1 MKNKKKIGIAALTS
15 ILSVVIIGGTLVP
28 VYASHQEFRACEY
41 CQQVFSK
48 ENIETHKNDC
58 LNNSENI
65 YGQCTYCGAKIE
77 TKMDVY
83 YYGNLAYHER
93 TCKENPNRIKG
104 TADDHSKEDIVIDFW
119 IPVDCEKCGAEL
131 NTREESENHVCPNTV
146 GIEDG
151 IVPLAD
157 DHSKEDIPIDTWI
170 PVECEECGAEL
181 NTREE
186 FESHVCP
193 EKPTEPE
200 ETEKPV
206 EPTEPIIITTKE
218 HDNNAKETVMLVFRL
233 PDNSKDDTEITT
245 PTVDIAALEAEV
257 IEAERIAEE
266 ARTEADRLTT
276 IANEKRAALE
286 AARQ

>member
-131 NTREESENHVCPNTV
+131 NTREE
-146 GIEDG
+146 
-151 IVPLAD
+151 
-157 DHSKEDIPIDTWI
+157 
-170 PVECEECGAEL
+170 
-181 NTREE
+181 

-245 PTVDIAALEAEV
+245 PTVDIVALKAEV

-266 ARTEADRLTT
+266 ARAEADRLTV

>member
-131 NTREESENHVCPNTV
+131 NTREE
-146 GIEDG
+146 
-151 IVPLAD
+151 
-157 DHSKEDIPIDTWI
+157 
-170 PVECEECGAEL
+170 
-181 NTREE
+181 

-200 ETEKPV
+200 IPETPV
-206 EPTEPIIITTKE
+206 EPETPTIIITKE
-218 HDNNAKETVMLVFRL
+218 HDNNAKEGIVLSFRL
-233 PDNSKDDTEITT
+233 PSDFEDDTEITT
-245 PTVDIAALEAEV
+245 PTVDIKKLEAEV
-257 IEAERIAEE
+257 IEAEKLASE